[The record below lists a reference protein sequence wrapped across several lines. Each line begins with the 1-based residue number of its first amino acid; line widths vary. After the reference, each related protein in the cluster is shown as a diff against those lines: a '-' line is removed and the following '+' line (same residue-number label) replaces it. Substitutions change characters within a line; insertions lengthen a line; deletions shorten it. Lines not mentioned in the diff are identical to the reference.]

1 MKKNGIINIQLAGF
15 LAGLGHKDTFMIAD
29 AGMPIPKGI
38 PIVDLALTY
47 GIPTF
52 PQVMDAVLKEVCV
65 EHYIIAEEITQY
77 NQTLLNYIEKAL
89 PDLPREELPHAELK
103 KRMDTLKFV
112 IRTGEDTP
120 YPNIILT
127 AGCAFFG

>member
-1 MKKNGIINIQLAGF
+1 
-15 LAGLGHKDTFMIAD
+15 
-29 AGMPIPKGI
+29 
-38 PIVDLALTY
+38 
-47 GIPTF
+47 
-52 PQVMDAVLKEVCV
+52 MDAVLKEVCV

-89 PDLPREELPHAELK
+89 PDLPREEIPHAELK